1 MAIYDFEM
9 LPSMVLSNLSIHS
22 SKTGGEM
29 DMNQIARNLICYP
42 RIKMVSAAFA
52 PFLQQNSQFE
62 MNAFAMTSEIF
73 QPGQECCA
81 LDTSSGAYFTAWL
94 QYRGDFNPWNIYQVI
109 HFSMS
114 LSTFLFFLRQR
125 QRYCILVE
133 QWTSNSKVGYHIS

>member
-1 MAIYDFEM
+1 M

-73 QPGQECCA
+73 
-81 LDTSSGAYFTAWL
+81 SSKAGILCSRHNFRL
-94 QYRGDFNPWNIYQVI
+94 IF
-109 HFSMS
+109 
-114 LSTFLFFLRQR
+114 
-125 QRYCILVE
+125 YCLA
-133 QWTSNSKVGYHIS
+133 SISRRF